1 MVREG
6 IALSVVESSQV
17 GEARRA
23 VAALAANLG
32 FDPVAS
38 GRAALIVTESATN
51 LHKHGRDGQ
60 LILQPHRRGEVIGID
75 VLALDKGP
83 GIADLGRSFR
93 DGFSTAGTP
102 GTGLGAIQ
110 RQSALMDIYSRVPS
124 GTALL
129 ARLWPGQAPPKG
141 RFEVGSVGIPLA
153 GEEVNGDAWTMA
165 EKGRSAL
172 VMMADGLGH
181 GLFAT
186 EASSAA
192 MRIGRENV
200 RLGPAALL
208 EMIHHGLR
216 ATRGAAVAVAE
227 VDPENE
233 ILRYAGVG
241 NITGMVLSDGLSRS
255 LVSHNGTV
263 GHEARKFQEFT
274 YPFPGGAVLVMHS
287 DGLSARWSLESYP
300 GLLSHDPS
308 LIAGVLYRDANRGR
322 DDATVLALRATEGIG
337 G

>member
-6 IALSVVESSQV
+6 IALSVVDSSQV

-23 VAALAANLG
+23 ATALAADLG
-32 FDPVAS
+32 FDAVAS
-38 GRAALIVTESATN
+38 GRAALVVTESATN
-51 LHKHGRDGQ
+51 LHKHGQEGQ
-60 LILQPHRRGEVIGID
+60 LVLQPCCRGEVVGID

-83 GIADLGRSFR
+83 GIADLSRCLR
-93 DGFSTAGTP
+93 DGFSTTGTP

-110 RQSALMDIYSRVPS
+110 RQSALMDIYSRVPA

-129 ARLWPGQAPPKG
+129 ARLWPGQAPPNG
-141 RFEVGSVGIPLA
+141 RFEVGSVCIPHA
-153 GEEVNGDAWTMA
+153 GETVCGDAWALA
-165 EKGRSAL
+165 EKGRGAL
-172 VMMADGLGH
+172 VVLADGLGH
-181 GLFAT
+181 GLLAT
-186 EASSAA
+186 EASRAA
-192 MRIGRENV
+192 VRILHENP
-200 RLGPAALL
+200 RLAPATLL
-208 EMIHHGLR
+208 ESMHHGLR
-216 ATRGAAVAVAE
+216 GTRGAAVAVAE
-227 VDPENE
+227 VDAENE

-241 NITGMVLSDGLSRS
+241 NIAGVVLSGGVSRS

-274 YPFPGGAVLVMHS
+274 CPFPRGAVLVMHS
-287 DGLSARWSLESYP
+287 DGLSARWNLESYP
-300 GLLSHDPS
+300 GLLSRDPS